1 MSSDL
6 WSFSLDTY
14 ARPGAEQA
22 CLRLQSA
29 GANVC
34 LLLCGLWLEQRGVI
48 CNEPRLRQLSEVTEG
63 WDAQVVQPLRA
74 LRGQW
79 KAGAA
84 EDVELNA
91 LREKLKALEL
101 EAERILVL
109 RLEKTAQQ
117 WPQNEETVSTAWLE
131 GVAADTTNVGRD
143 ALHQLRVAVT
153 GT

>member
-6 WSFSLDTY
+6 WSFSLDVY

-22 CLRLQSA
+22 CLQLQSA
-29 GANVC
+29 GTNVC
-34 LLLCGLWLEQRGVI
+34 LLLCGMWLEQRGVVFS
-48 CNEPRLRQLSEVTEG
+48 EPRVRQLREVVKG
-63 WDAQVVQPLRA
+63 WDVGVIQPLRA
-74 LRGQW
+74 LRTQW

-84 EDVELNA
+84 GDTDLHG

-101 EAERILVL
+101 EGERILLL

-117 WPQNEETVSTAWLE
+117 WPQNDRAGSTAWLE

>member
-6 WSFSLDTY
+6 WSFSLNAY

-22 CLRLQSA
+22 CLLLQSA

-34 LLLCGLWLEQRGVI
+34 LLLCGLWLEQRGVVY
-48 CNEPRLRQLSEVTEG
+48 NELRLRQLTEVTKS
-63 WDAQVVQPLRA
+63 WDAQVVQPLRT
-74 LRGQW
+74 LRGKW
-79 KAGAA
+79 KADAA
-84 EDVELNA
+84 DDAELRK
-91 LREKLKALEL
+91 LREKVKELEV
-101 EAERILVL
+101 EAERVLLL

-117 WPQNEETVSTAWLE
+117 WPQNEQTESAAWLE